1 MRTRLSVQSIAGVFV
16 AAIVAGSCST
26 QAAPAACGPRTRQA
40 PVSSADT
47 QLHAEL
53 LTDSSQIG
61 QFNLFISVI
70 NLQAVPTEVEVEL
83 DGKSALAILVPRQAE
98 DCDTTAM
105 YRYGLVAT
113 PSKVAVRASTDAGHS
128 DAMTVDVS
136 NTPFW
141 IDVQVRSGAVLDLQL
156 FDQPLGW
163 D

>member
-16 AAIVAGSCST
+16 AAILAGSCST
-26 QAAPAACGPRTRQA
+26 QAAPAVCGSEPDTE

-61 QFNLFISVI
+61 QFNLFISVA
-70 NLQAVPTEVEVEL
+70 NLQAVPTEVHVEV
-83 DGKSALAILVPRQAE
+83 DGKSALAVLVPRQAD
-98 DCDTTAM
+98 DCEITAI

-113 PSKVAVRASTDAGHS
+113 PGKVAFRASTDAGHS

-136 NTPFW
+136 DTPFW
-141 IDVQVRSGAVLDLQL
+141 IDVQVRFGAVLDLQL
-156 FDQPLGW
+156 FDQSLGW